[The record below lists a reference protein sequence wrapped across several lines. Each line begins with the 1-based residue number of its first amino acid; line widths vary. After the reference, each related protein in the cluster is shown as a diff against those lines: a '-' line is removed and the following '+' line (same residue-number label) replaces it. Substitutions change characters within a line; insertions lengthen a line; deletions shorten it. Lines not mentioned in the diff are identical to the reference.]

1 MKSTLFLSA
10 LASATILQACGQ
22 APAQEQKQV
31 SNEEA
36 MILDAEQEA
45 GSDTNGLGSVIVYN
59 ASLVLTIP
67 TPINRGIKVL
77 QDGELTFQG
86 RIVPLLVSPSALAAS
101 DNLTKTREFYRAVFD
116 RNSYDG
122 LGAPIRAA
130 VDVQRYHLV
139 PILGLKEN
147 AAWMQ
152 PFKHF
157 VFGAGGDGLA
167 GFADALDVIAHEF
180 THAVVSSTSNLQ
192 YVGQSGALNEHLAD
206 VFGEIVQHYYNPGS
220 EPYLI
225 GETVLR
231 GELAEK
237 ARALR
242 DMRHPDKGLSVQP
255 GKMSEIPEELRV
267 GCVAAMNNDNCGV
280 HTLSGIPNF
289 VATKVIDALGWDA
302 AAKLYYAVMTQ
313 RLTTTSDFAEYREAM
328 VSECAAT
335 LDEASCDQVVDA
347 FASAGL

>member
-1 MKSTLFLSA
+1 MKRTLFLSA
-10 LASATILQACGQ
+10 LVSAALLQACGQ
-22 APAQEQKQV
+22 SPAQDRQQLA
-31 SNEEA
+31 SDDA
-36 MILDAEQEA
+36 MILDAQQEA
-45 GSDTNGLGSVIVYN
+45 RSDTDGLGSVIIYN
-59 ASLVLTIP
+59 AALVLTIP
-67 TPINRGIKVL
+67 SPINRGIKVL
-77 QDGELTFQG
+77 QNGELTFQG
-86 RIVPLLVSPSALAAS
+86 RIAPMLVSPSALSAG
-101 DNLTKTREFYRAVFD
+101 DNLTKTREFFRAVFD

-180 THAVVSSTSNLQ
+180 THAVVSSTSNLE

-231 GELAEK
+231 GALAER

-255 GKMSEIPEELRV
+255 GKMSEIPEQFKF
-267 GCVAAMNNDNCGV
+267 GCVAARDNDNCGV

-289 VATKVIDALGWDA
+289 VATQVIDALGWDVS
-302 AAKLYYAVMTQ
+302 AKLYYAVMTE
-313 RLTTTSDFAEYREAM
+313 RLTATSDFAEYREAM

-335 LDEASCDQVVDA
+335 LDDASCDQVVDA